1 MDDLALGKRSQYPW
15 SVSVRMPKNEKLSK
29 KSAKPPAS
37 AKKTKKPKEPKEPV
51 VPAAAVPAGKA
62 QEEAPPVEEVA
73 KEKEKTK
80 RDRLRLSVLQA
91 AVLET
96 IRERPQR
103 PRAIQTIIRGA
114 GGVDIPRNEVIRSL
128 NELKEKGLVEKTTA
142 KAWRAK

>member
-1 MDDLALGKRSQYPW
+1 MDDLALGKRSQYRW
-15 SVSVRMPKNEKLSK
+15 SVSVRMPKKEKPSK

-103 PRAIQTIIRGA
+103 PRAIQTIIRGT

>member
-1 MDDLALGKRSQYPW
+1 
-15 SVSVRMPKNEKLSK
+15 MPKKEKPSK
-29 KSAKPPAS
+29 KTAKPPAS
-37 AKKTKKPKEPKEPV
+37 AKRTKKPKEPV
-51 VPAAAVPAGKA
+51 APAAAVPAGKA

-114 GGVDIPRNEVIRSL
+114 GGVDIPRNEVVRSL

>member
-1 MDDLALGKRSQYPW
+1 
-15 SVSVRMPKNEKLSK
+15 VRMPKKEKPSK

-37 AKKTKKPKEPKEPV
+37 AKKTKKPKEPKEPG
-51 VPAAAVPAGKA
+51 VPAAAVPEGKA
-62 QEEAPPVEEVA
+62 QEEAQPVEEMA

>member
-1 MDDLALGKRSQYPW
+1 MGDLALGKRSQYPW
-15 SVSVRMPKNEKLSK
+15 SVSVRMPKKEKPSK
-29 KSAKPPAS
+29 KTAKPPAS
-37 AKKTKKPKEPKEPV
+37 AKRTKKPKEPVAPV
-51 VPAAAVPAGKA
+51 AAVPAGKA

-114 GGVDIPRNEVIRSL
+114 GGVDIPRNEVVRSL